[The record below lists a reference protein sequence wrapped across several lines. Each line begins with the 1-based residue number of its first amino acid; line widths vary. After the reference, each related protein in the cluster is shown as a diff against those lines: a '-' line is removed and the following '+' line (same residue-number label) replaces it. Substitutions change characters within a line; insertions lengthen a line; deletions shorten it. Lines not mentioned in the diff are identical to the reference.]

1 MIADVVLQWAK
12 TNPTAAIASLSLML
26 SLYNLAND
34 LISKRKNF
42 RIRIYSIKSYK
53 DVTYLHI
60 GIENKSR
67 LAIAVTQF
75 FLLCGEGKTAC
86 TPSSTL
92 LRETIRRSGKE
103 ITGVRQIFSTPMP
116 IAVSGLSAQSAFVLF
131 EGMQELPEDSATH
144 LTVQVC
150 STRGRPVQMKLEL
163 PAGWASQRNTL

>member
-34 LISKRKNF
+34 LISKRRNF

-67 LAIAVTQF
+67 LSIAVTQF

-92 LRETIRRSGKE
+92 LCETIRRSGKE

-116 IAVSGLSAQSAFVLF
+116 IAVSAQSAFVLF
-131 EGMQELPEDSATH
+131 EGMQELPADSATH

-163 PAGWASQRNTL
+163 PAGWASQRKTL